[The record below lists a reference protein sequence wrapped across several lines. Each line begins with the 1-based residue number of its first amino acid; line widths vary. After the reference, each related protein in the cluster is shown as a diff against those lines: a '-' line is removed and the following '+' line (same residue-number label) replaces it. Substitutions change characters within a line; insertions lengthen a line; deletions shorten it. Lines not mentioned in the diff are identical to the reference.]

1 MKGKCGKGRKSGG
14 HAAKGDTHASHHV
27 KNGGSPVLK
36 EAASS
41 KNIGVV
47 SGSKSKGRADR
58 KRGGACRASGGGAD
72 ASPYSSAGRGL
83 RGR

>member
-1 MKGKCGKGRKSGG
+1 MKGKCGKAFKRGG
-14 HAAKGDTHASHHV
+14 HAAKGETHASHHT
-27 KNGGSPVLK
+27 KDGGKAVLK
-36 EAASS
+36 EAAES